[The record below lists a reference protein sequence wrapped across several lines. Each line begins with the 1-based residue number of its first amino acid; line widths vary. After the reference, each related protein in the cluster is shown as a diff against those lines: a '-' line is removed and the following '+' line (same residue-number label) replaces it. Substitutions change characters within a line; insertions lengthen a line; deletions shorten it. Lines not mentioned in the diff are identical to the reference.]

1 MNCNCEQQGFFK
13 GDDLVDI
20 ITVNKPKNTD
30 DLTIT
35 KAELQVGTLPVFVE
49 ENPTFPY
56 SISIMREQST
66 KLDYSNQIYLRI
78 TYNDTD
84 GHEGIRTTC
93 LGSLTLKANAQVVQ
107 DSK

>member
-1 MNCNCEQQGFFK
+1 MSCNCENQGFYK
-13 GDDLVDI
+13 GDDLVNV

-30 DLTIT
+30 DLAIT

-49 ENPTFPY
+49 ENPIFPY
-56 SISIMREQST
+56 KISIMREQSVN
-66 KLDYSNQIYLRI
+66 LDYSNAIYLRI

-93 LGSLTLKANAQVVQ
+93 IGSLILKANKQVVN
-107 DSK
+107 D